1 MFTIN
6 FQQKTKTGS
15 PGAPPGVFLPPS
27 PWAWADPGAF
37 ALLGAGA
44 FMGGVTRL
52 TVAVAV
58 IMMEVSNDVRL
69 LLPLLVAVLAAKTVA
84 DAGCGEPLYHGML
97 SVKCVPFLGPAPPRA
112 AAPLDLVPTA
122 AAAASP
128 VACATEKM
136 PASAARSLL
145 RDSAHAGFPVV
156 RPTPAGE
163 VFVGMVA
170 REHLL
175 VLLRRA
181 MAMAAR
187 FGNSNASAAA
197 AASAAATNRVSL
209 STSSL
214 PDVPYEELNR
224 HFVSA
229 EGRALLSEQ
238 QLAVMRVPA
247 AELTMSGVD
256 DPSNDQQQATSAL
269 PPPSSTSCA
278 PSEVDPELDLTP
290 YINTSAPAVP
300 LGFSLGRAYALF
312 VTLGLRHLVVVDAHN
327 RVRGILSRKDL
338 LGFRLDEAAARTAA
352 AAARAAA
359 AAGAEEDEGGIGGG
373 GVGGGVTAVAAAM
386 QQQQQQPAK
395 TSGAAGAAAVED
407 DVF

>member
-1 MFTIN
+1 
-6 FQQKTKTGS
+6 
-15 PGAPPGVFLPPS
+15 LPPS

-112 AAPLDLVPTA
+112 AAPLDLVPAA

-128 VACATEKM
+128 VACAAERM
-136 PASAARSLL
+136 PASRARSLL
-145 RDSAHAGFPVV
+145 RDTAHAGFPVV

-181 MAMAAR
+181 AAMAAR
-187 FGNSNASAAA
+187 FSSISSTTTSNAAA
-197 AASAAATNRVSL
+197 AANL

-238 QLAVMRVPA
+238 QLAVMRGPA
-247 AELTMSGVD
+247 AELTMSGVGEEGEG
-256 DPSNDQQQATSAL
+256 NIQTSSSL
-269 PPPSSTSCA
+269 PPHTSSS
-278 PSEVDPELDLTP
+278 PSEIDPELDLTP

-327 RVRGILSRKDL
+327 RVRGLLSRKDL

-352 AAARAAA
+352 AAARAAG
-359 AAGAEEDEGGIGGG
+359 AGGGTEEEEEEIGGRGGG
-373 GVGGGVTAVAAAM
+373 GGGAATATLQQQ

-395 TSGAAGAAAVED
+395 TSAAPSLAD

>member
-1 MFTIN
+1 MLFFPFRRPTRRGRRKSRKLNPLFLSLSLSLSI
-6 FQQKTKTGS
+6 TKGS

-58 IMMEVSNDVRL
+58 ITMEVSNDVRL

-97 SVKCVPFLGPAPPRA
+97 SVKCVPFLGPAPPRS
-112 AAPLDLVPTA
+112 AAPLDLVPAA

-128 VACATEKM
+128 VACARERM
-136 PASAARSLL
+136 PASSARSLL
-145 RDSAHAGFPVV
+145 RGTPEHAGFPVV

-175 VLLRRA
+175 VLLGRA
-181 MAMAAR
+181 AAMAAR
-187 FGNSNASAAA
+187 ASSSPSGAAA
-197 AASAAATNRVSL
+197 AAAGL
-209 STSSL
+209 STSTL

-224 HFVSA
+224 SFVSA

-238 QLAVMRVPA
+238 RLAVMRGPA
-247 AELTMSGVD
+247 AELAMSGLGGWEAGE
-256 DPSNDQQQATSAL
+256 QQEAAADL
-269 PPPSSTSCA
+269 PPPVSPPPSPFPS
-278 PSEVDPELDLTP
+278 SEVDPELDLTP

-338 LGFRLDEAAARTAA
+338 LGFRLDEAAARTAT
-352 AAARAAA
+352 AAARAA
-359 AAGAEEDEGGIGGG
+359 GAEDEGEGG
-373 GVGGGVTAVAAAM
+373 
-386 QQQQQQPAK
+386 
-395 TSGAAGAAAVED
+395 GAAAATQQQ
-407 DVF
+407 

>member
-1 MFTIN
+1 MEFFLLFFPFRRPTRRGRRKSRKLNPLFLSLSLSLSI
-6 FQQKTKTGS
+6 TKGS

-58 IMMEVSNDVRL
+58 ITMEVSNDVRL

-97 SVKCVPFLGPAPPRA
+97 SVKCVPFLGPAPPRS
-112 AAPLDLVPTA
+112 AAPLDLVPAA

-128 VACATEKM
+128 VACARERM
-136 PASAARSLL
+136 PASSARSLL
-145 RDSAHAGFPVV
+145 RGTPEHAGFPVV

-175 VLLRRA
+175 VLMGRA
-181 MAMAAR
+181 AAMAAR
-187 FGNSNASAAA
+187 ASSSPSGAAA
-197 AASAAATNRVSL
+197 AAGL
-209 STSSL
+209 STSTL

-224 HFVSA
+224 SFVSA

-238 QLAVMRVPA
+238 RLAVMRGPA
-247 AELTMSGVD
+247 AELAMSGLGGGEAGEQQEAAA
-256 DPSNDQQQATSAL
+256 DPPPPVSL
-269 PPPSSTSCA
+269 PPSPFPSS
-278 PSEVDPELDLTP
+278 EIDPELDLTP

-352 AAARAAA
+352 AAARAA
-359 AAGAEEDEGGIGGG
+359 GAEEEGEGG
-373 GVGGGVTAVAAAM
+373 
-386 QQQQQQPAK
+386 
-395 TSGAAGAAAVED
+395 GAAAAAATQQQ
-407 DVF
+407 